1 MIAAI
6 LMLSAFMPM
15 TAAELRPTGTDRLE
29 KQLFEGSPEEQRT
42 ALDFVIGHTGTTP
55 SHLMFL
61 AAAVALQL
69 DRLEDSGFLFYAAQ
83 LRSRFDQER
92 FPPIDKGGD
101 APQVALAA
109 LNFQIGAAINPAL
122 MGVPKSFRA
131 VVDRLR
137 PWDVHGAS
145 NYDPGWKYANPKPAA
160 EAHALGEKMKQ
171 ESLESAEGIA
181 TLLNTPEYFKAF
193 KTVQDYN
200 LGSPEEPE
208 RPETVAKVENARKQ
222 LREIEERMGI
232 PGLFYR
238 KPGVAAAPAAGE
250 PSAPAPPT
258 PVAQGGASADPE
270 APRRTGGAIGAPTLL
285 RTVDPKLPARLPADA
300 PATVI
305 VELTVTRQGKVA
317 DVRVLRGH
325 PAIDRAVI
333 EAARQWIYKPAMENG
348 VPVAVLHV
356 ETVKVR

>member
-1 MIAAI
+1 MRAAI
-6 LMLSAFMPM
+6 LALSAFMSM
-15 TAAELRPTGTDRLE
+15 NAVDQRPTGTARLE
-29 KQLFEGSPEEQRT
+29 NQLLEGSPEEQRK
-42 ALDFVIGHTGTTP
+42 ALDFVLGHTGATP
-55 SHLMFL
+55 SHLMFM
-61 AAAVALQL
+61 AAAVALRL

-92 FPPIDKGGD
+92 FPPIEKEGD
-101 APQVALAA
+101 APQGALAA

-137 PWDVHGAS
+137 AWEVHTAS
-145 NYDPGWKYANPKPAA
+145 NYDPGWKYAEPKPAA
-160 EAHALGEKMKQ
+160 EAHALGERMKQ

-200 LGSPEEPE
+200 LGSPEVPE
-208 RPETVAKVENARKQ
+208 RPETVAQVENARKQ
-222 LREIEERMGI
+222 LREIEERMRI

-238 KPGVAAAPAAGE
+238 KPEAAPAAGE

-258 PVAQGGASADPE
+258 PVARHGASADPE
-270 APRRTGGAIGAPTLL
+270 TPRRTGGAIGAPTLL
-285 RTVDPKLPARLPADA
+285 RTVNPKLPSRLPADA

-325 PAIDRAVI
+325 PAVDQAVI

-348 VPVAVLHV
+348 VPVAVLHTA
-356 ETVKVR
+356 TVKVR